1 MITGDYVFLRKS
13 FDCNYP
19 MGQDPIWGLTS
30 NKINLSNNIKMKLA
44 VIMGVLHMT
53 IGIIIK
59 GTNTIYFGR
68 WADFWTEVAT
78 GLVILLG
85 LFGWMDALIVG
96 KWFHR
101 VDIEDTSMAPDTL

>member
-1 MITGDYVFLRKS
+1 
-13 FDCNYP
+13 
-19 MGQDPIWGLTS
+19 
-30 NKINLSNNIKMKLA
+30 MKLA
-44 VIMGVLHMT
+44 VIMGVLHMS

-78 GLVILLG
+78 GLTILLG
-85 LFGWMDALIVG
+85 LFGWMDLLIVA

-101 VDIEDTSMAPDTL
+101 VDIEDTRMSPDVP